1 MKNDD
6 SLKEEDIGQ
15 GSIPLQLAFNDQ
27 PAEFVVELMCKGV
40 LSGLLKGTI
49 HLVYT

>member
-6 SLKEEDIGQ
+6 SLKEDDIGQ

-27 PAEFVVELMCKGV
+27 PSDFVIELTCKGV
-40 LSGLLKGTI
+40 PSGLLKGSI
-49 HLVYT
+49 QLVYI